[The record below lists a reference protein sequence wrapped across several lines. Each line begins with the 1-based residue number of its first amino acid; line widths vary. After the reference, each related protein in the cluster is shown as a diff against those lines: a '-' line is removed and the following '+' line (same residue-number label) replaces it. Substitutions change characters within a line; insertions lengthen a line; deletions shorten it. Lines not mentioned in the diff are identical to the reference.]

1 MIALRKLERLGTTN
15 RLRKCAELFRSFE
28 EEIRRKRPVDGF
40 YLAGLCECLYRTDTE
55 DRLREDAGRLAE
67 ELRTG
72 ALSLSMEADAELGR
86 RCGALYAAL
95 LGALG
100 TSPAEWDFRS
110 DGSGDLDPAARQII
124 PLDLYLEDIR
134 SPFNV
139 GALFRSADAFGVR
152 RIFLSPACP
161 YPLQPRAKRSAM
173 GTVDLIPWEI
183 ATLDEALTA
192 ARNGGEQKNYR
203 IVALETGGSAI
214 GDYRFPEAG
223 LLIVGNEE
231 WGVSDRALAA
241 ADSVLSIPI
250 GGAKASINVS
260 VASGIAMQRW
270 FEAEKNR
277 R

>member
-1 MIALRKLERLGTTN
+1 MIALRKLERLGTAN
-15 RLRKCAELFRSFE
+15 RLRKSAELFRIFE

-40 YLAGLCECLYRTDTE
+40 YLAGLCECLYRTDTD
-55 DRLREDAGRLAE
+55 DRLREEAARLAE
-67 ELRTG
+67 ELR
-72 ALSLSMEADAELGR
+72 ADDLSLSMEAGSELGR

-95 LGALG
+95 LGVLG

-110 DGSGDLDPAARQII
+110 DDSGDLDPASRKII
-124 PLDLYLEDIR
+124 PFDLFLEDIR

-152 RIFLSPACP
+152 RILLSPACP
-161 YPLQPRAKRSAM
+161 YPLQPRAQRSSM
-173 GTVDLIPWEI
+173 GTVDLIPWQI
-183 ATLDEALTA
+183 ATLDEALCL
-192 ARNGGEQKNYR
+192 ARDEGEESDYR

-214 GDYRFPEAG
+214 GEVLFPEAG

-241 ADSVLSIPI
+241 ADAVVSIPM
-250 GGAKASINVS
+250 GGAKASINVA

-270 FEAEKNR
+270 FEARSR